1 MAGKHFSGDAMTMNL
16 AGMSKSQLYD
26 IMSQMKAMVEQN
38 HQQARDIL
46 VQNPGLTKGLFQNS
60 NIQPDASQGQPPQ
73 QSNIQASPSLP
84 VQTGLVDQTNM
95 PQVPNTIRK
104 QQENQTMMQV
114 PPTSTAPLNV
124 QSQSLPSYPSHV
136 NAQAPPISLQQSQNP
151 NMPPLHSASQPP
163 SPLQPPM
170 ATSST
175 HLQQP
180 PPPQTTGIQHL
191 PPQPPLPQQPRP
203 PSMPAFPHQLYP
215 QMGQNAN
222 FQHSGGPHMHHSQP
236 MFHVRWESE
245 PGARPPPN
253 MGPSFSQGQ
262 PPLSSLLPPQSLY
275 QVPLPFLM
283 LDLAFEMHCI
293 TLLFIEDYFL
303 EGPPYVWGGGS
314 HSGMEFGQAGSSM
327 QGERGSGWMPGLQE
341 NTTGGTQF
349 PGPPPALA
357 PPGQMGPGNQA
368 PRPPPLTPDMEQAL
382 LQQVMSLTAE
392 QINLLPPEQRNQ
404 VLQLQQ
410 IMRK

>member
-46 VQNPGLTKGLFQNS
+46 VQNPGLTKGLFQAQIMLGMMQPTQANS

-236 MFHVRWESE
+236 MFH

-275 QVPLPFLM
+275 Q
-283 LDLAFEMHCI
+283 
-293 TLLFIEDYFL
+293 
-303 EGPPYVWGGGS
+303 GGGS

-382 LQQVMSLTAE
+382 LQQVMSLTVE